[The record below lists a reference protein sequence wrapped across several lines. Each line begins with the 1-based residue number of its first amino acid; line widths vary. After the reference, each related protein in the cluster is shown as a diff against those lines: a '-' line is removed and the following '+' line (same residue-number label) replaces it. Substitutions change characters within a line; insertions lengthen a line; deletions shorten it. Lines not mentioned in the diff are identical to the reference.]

1 MKAISKRR
9 LTAAY
14 LKKNRLYNAIAVTAV
29 GLIIAVSLFW
39 MIFAS
44 REASSVNRSALFID
58 NVSVIFYSI
67 VYSISAIIGIFW
79 TLQTAYRMHRGPVQ
93 LDRRYQRAWLYVG
106 VGLLATCLGAL
117 WYVVRLSIGPLFN
130 LYAIV
135 MHGAALALPSFADPI
150 VVLLSVLFYVF
161 TFIGLILMPGL
172 PRLSV
177 SMIFDVLIT
186 VLCFMGI
193 CWFFVA
199 TPATI
204 AAVNVQH
211 VVALGYPA
219 AGLIA
224 TALFYP
230 GADILLLL
238 VLALLLQQGVEQRMR
253 TSLLLLG
260 AGFLANIWADV
271 ARAYMVI
278 ASGGYHV
285 GVALID
291 PFWFACYLLLGLAA
305 LYQYSALVHGAYDK
319 QVRQSATQSQQPI
332 QLEGIAFKQEC
343 LPMKGWQSIQNI
355 YIPLALLLYAVVFIQ
370 AFNHMTRLVYADQI
384 IGLMGLVVLSAI
396 LGALI
401 AIRHFFAAHENKVL
415 LQEQEQRYRESEHVR
430 FLVEQLTDIR
440 DLENLRECIVN
451 AVLREFGFT
460 MAMLILVEEH
470 DSALSERSH
479 LLIST
484 CSRLTPATK
493 WRLRADNLFFHV
505 VSLGKKN
512 EVEWKRHSM
521 HIPPEVHVWCEKQ
534 QVATMVFFPVS
545 YQGKKLGS
553 LGVAQHALTH
563 FSSSEGTML
572 SMYADQI
579 SAMIEHAHLYQKAR
593 EREKLARSMA
603 MIATRLN
610 AAVVEPAEISQLICS
625 EGKKALRADYT
636 IFYIKHDDDQ
646 LEAMTSAISE
656 LGHPIK
662 PTDWPSFYLSEYVE
676 DPAHWTQPMLIDVT
690 QRRKQQVPVS
700 AVAESGTTMPLL
712 LSNREYQGQRAQSLQ
727 AKLARHYIQTA
738 ILAPLVAGGH
748 IIGVLIFGRSVTSGT
763 SSEHIFDISDLPHAQ
778 GFVEQAGVTF
788 ANAQLYQHLRTAHER
803 LKELDQLKDQF
814 MITASH
820 ELRTPLTAVQGYIEL
835 IAQYDEALPVEQRR
849 EFLQKAQL
857 GCEELSVLLRN
868 VMDASR
874 LEAEA
879 GIKPAL
885 ISRVSVKRMIE
896 KVQLMIE
903 PQVTHGQREVQVSV
917 PPHLVVYADPV
928 RLHQVLMNVSNNAL
942 KYSPVGTPI
951 SFSARVFIDQGRF
964 IIISIADKGKGILPQ
979 DQANLFQRFFRLEA
993 DMNSPIRGSGLG
1005 LYISR
1010 RLIDAMGGK
1019 IWIESSGVAGEGSIF
1034 HIQLPMAS

>member
-1 MKAISKRR
+1 MKAISKSR
-9 LTAAY
+9 LTTAY
-14 LKKNRLYNAIAVTAV
+14 LKINRLYNTIAVIAV
-29 GLIIAVSLFW
+29 VMIIVVSLFW
-39 MIFAS
+39 MTFHSSEDLSAS
-44 REASSVNRSALFID
+44 RYTLFID
-58 NVSVIFYSI
+58 NTVSISSSI
-67 VYSISAIIGIFW
+67 IYPISAIIGMFW
-79 TLQTAYRMHRGPVQ
+79 ALQTAYKMRHGPVQ
-93 LDRRYQRAWLYVG
+93 LDRRYQRAWLCIG
-106 VGLLATCLGAL
+106 AGLLATCLGAL
-117 WYVVRLSIGPLFN
+117 WYAATIYIGPLFN
-130 LYAIV
+130 FYAVV
-135 MHGAALALPSFADPI
+135 MHGAAQVPPAFADPI
-150 VVLLSVLFYVF
+150 IVFMCLLFYVF
-161 TFIGLILMPGL
+161 TFIGLILMPGV

-177 SMIFDVLIT
+177 SMIFDLLIT
-186 VLCFMGI
+186 TLCFMGI

-204 AAVNVQH
+204 ATVNAQH
-211 VVALGYPA
+211 IAASDYPA

-238 VLALLLQQGVEQRMR
+238 VLALLLQQGVEQRVR
-253 TSLLLLG
+253 SSLWLLG
-260 AGFLANIWADV
+260 VGFLVNMWADA
-271 ARAYMVI
+271 ARAYVTI
-278 ASGGYHV
+278 ASGGYHM
-285 GVALID
+285 GIAFID
-291 PFWFACYLLLGLAA
+291 PFWFARCLLLGLAA
-305 LYQYSALVHGAYDK
+305 LYQYSALVHGAYDM
-319 QVRQSATQSQQPI
+319 QAWQSSTQPQQAI
-332 QLEGIAFKQEC
+332 RLEGMAFKQER

-355 YIPLALLLYAVVFIQ
+355 YIPLALLLYVMVFIQ
-370 AFNHMTRLVYADQI
+370 ALNYMTKLVHRNQSM
-384 IGLMGLVVLSAI
+384 GLMGLVVLSAVS
-396 LGALI
+396 GALI
-401 AIRHFFAAHENKVL
+401 AIRHFFAAHENEAL
-415 LQEQEQRYRESEHVR
+415 LQERDQRYKESERVR

-440 DLENLRECIVN
+440 DLEYLRECIVN

-460 MAMLILVEEH
+460 TAMLLLVEEH
-470 DSALSERSH
+470 NSVLTERSH

-484 CSRLTPATK
+484 CSLLTPAMK
-493 WRLRADNLFFHV
+493 CRLHGDNILFRV

-512 EVEWKRHSM
+512 EVVWERHSSRM
-521 HIPPEVHVWCEKQ
+521 PPEIRSWCEKQ
-534 QVATMVFFPVS
+534 RVATMVFFPIS
-545 YQGKKLGS
+545 YQGKILGS
-553 LGVAQHALTH
+553 LGVARHMLAH
-563 FSSSEGTML
+563 FSPSEGTML

-579 SAMIEHAHLYQKAR
+579 SAMIEHAHLYQEAR
-593 EREKLARSMA
+593 EREKLARAMA
-603 MIATRLN
+603 TIATRLN
-610 AAVVEPAEISQLICS
+610 AAVVEPAEISQLICA

-646 LEAMTSAISE
+646 LEPLAAAVSE
-656 LGHPIK
+656 LEHPIK
-662 PTDWPSFYLSEYVE
+662 PTDWPSFQLSEYVE
-676 DPAHWTQPMLIDVT
+676 DPAHWTQPLLIDVT
-690 QRRKQQVPVS
+690 QRRKLQVPVP
-700 AVAESGTTMPLL
+700 AVAEAGTTMPML

-727 AKLARHYIQTA
+727 ARLARQYIQTA

-748 IIGVLIFGRSVTSGT
+748 IIGVLIFGRAVPPGT
-763 SSEHIFDISDLPHAQ
+763 NNERIFDISDLPHAQ

-835 IAQYDEALPVEQRR
+835 IVQYDETLPPEQRR

-885 ISRVSVKRMIE
+885 ISRVSVKEMIE

-903 PQVTHGQREVQVSV
+903 PQVTHEQRDVLVGV
-917 PPHLVVYADPV
+917 PPHLVVYADPL

-942 KYSPVGTPI
+942 KYSPAGTPI

-964 IIISIADKGKGILPQ
+964 IIISIADKGKGIQPQ
-979 DQANLFQRFFRLEA
+979 DQANLFQRFVRLEA
-993 DMNSPIRGSGLG
+993 DMNSPVRGSGLG

-1019 IWIESSGVAGEGSIF
+1019 IWIESSGIAGEGSVF